1 VDIYGQGQGEIVKNA
16 IACRGGTTR
25 SPGHLVAGFG
35 RIIGTLCI
43 VFQAAVVA
51 AADTAAKPASPA
63 DISRLTI
70 EELANIDISSVSKR
84 PEPLGEAAASV
95 YVITREQIRRY
106 GATSIPEILRL
117 APNLQVA
124 RVSSSGYAITARGFN
139 NTIAN
144 KLQVLID
151 GRSVY
156 TPLFSGLFWDVQDT
170 LIADIDRIEV
180 ISGPGGTLWGSNAVN
195 GVINIITR
203 HSRDTQGGLLSIGG
217 GPDERGASFRYGA
230 SLGEDATYR
239 IYAKGFGRENTENSS
254 GASAR
259 DSWGKGQLGFRL
271 DWARFGDALM
281 FEGSGYDG
289 SLDRR
294 NTDNEL
300 ISGAHLLGR
309 WNRTLQNDS
318 AIQVQAYYDLTRR
331 VRPGTFGELLNTFD
345 VDAQHR
351 FSLGGRHDIVWGGGY
366 RLNHDNVDNEPV
378 LAFLPAIRNLHLAN
392 VFVQDTIA
400 LTESLELTLGAK
412 LEYNSYTRF
421 EVQPNARLA
430 WNLRDYGLLWSA
442 ISRAV
447 RTPSRVDRELFAPRS
462 APFLLAGGDFKSETL
477 IAYEIGYRVQP
488 VTHASFSISTFYNV
502 YDDLRSI
509 EPTSG
514 GLPSVIKN
522 KMKGETYGVEMWGS
536 YLVLDWW
543 RLSAG
548 YNFLQKDLRL
558 KRGSSDPNGVRGAGN
573 DPEHQFSARSA
584 MSLPYNMEFDLALR
598 WIDRLPNPNVPSY
611 VALDA
616 RLGWT
621 LWKALELSL
630 SGFNLTDRR
639 HPEFGAAAT
648 RSELP
653 RTFYLR
659 ARWSF

>member
-1 VDIYGQGQGEIVKNA
+1 MSKNVVA
-16 IACRGGTTR
+16 GTAGTTQSQGR
-25 SPGHLVAGFG
+25 LVTRFG
-35 RIIGTLCI
+35 RIIAALCI
-43 VFQAAVVA
+43 ALQAAA
-51 AADTAAKPASPA
+51 ATAADTTTKAASPV
-63 DISRLTI
+63 DLSTLTI

-117 APNLQVA
+117 APNLQIA
-124 RVSSSGYAITARGFN
+124 RVNSSQYAITARGFN
-139 NTIAN
+139 GTIAN
-144 KLQVLID
+144 KLLVLID

-156 TPLFSGLFWDVQDT
+156 TPLFSGVFWDVQDT

-203 HSRDTQGGLLSIGG
+203 HSRETQGALLSIGG

-230 SLGEDATYR
+230 KLGEHTTYR
-239 IYAKGFGRENTENSS
+239 VYAKGFGRENTENSS
-254 GASAR
+254 GVSAR
-259 DSWGKGQLGFRL
+259 DSWGKGQAGFRL
-271 DWARFGDALM
+271 DWAKFGDALM
-281 FEGSGYDG
+281 FEGGGYDG
-289 SLDRR
+289 STDQR
-294 NTDNEL
+294 NTDNQL
-300 ISGAHLLGR
+300 ISGAHMLGR
-309 WNRTLQNDS
+309 WSRTLQDNS

-331 VRPGTFGELLNTFD
+331 VIPGTFGELLNTFD
-345 VDAQHR
+345 IDAQHQ
-351 FSLGGRHDIVWGGGY
+351 FLLGSRHGFVWGGGY
-366 RLNHDNVDNEPV
+366 RLYHDNVDNEAA
-378 LAFLPAIRNLHLAN
+378 LAFRPAIRNLHLAN
-392 VFVQDTIA
+392 VFIQDTIA
-400 LTESLELTLGAK
+400 LAEHLELTLGVK
-412 LEYNSYTRF
+412 LEYNSYSQF

-430 WNLRDYGLLWSA
+430 WNFRDYGLLWSA

-447 RTPSRVDRELFAPRS
+447 RTPSRLDRELFAPGS
-462 APFLLAGGDFKSETL
+462 PPFLLAGGPNFKSETL
-477 IAYEIGYRVQP
+477 IAFEIGYRVQP
-488 VTHASFSISTFYNV
+488 VAQASFSISTFYNI

-514 GLPSVIKN
+514 GLPFVIEN

-536 YLVLDWW
+536 YRVLDWW

-548 YNFLQKDLRL
+548 YNFLKKDLRL
-558 KRGSSDPNGVRGAGN
+558 KRGSSDPNGVQAAGN

-584 MSLPYNMEFDLALR
+584 MNLPYNVVFDLALR

-616 RLGWT
+616 RLGWMVREGV
-621 LWKALELSL
+621 ELSL
-630 SGFNLTDRR
+630 TGVNLTDRR
-639 HPEFGAAAT
+639 HPEFGAAPA

-659 ARWSF
+659 LRCDF